1 MEYQYFWV
9 AILITHIQIP
19 LDPGGGGGGETK
31 ANTIFNETLKVE
43 TYMYIYLNWA
53 K

>member
-19 LDPGGGGGGETK
+19 LDPGGGGYETK
-31 ANTIFNETLKVE
+31 ANTIFNETLKLE
-43 TYMYIYLNWA
+43 TYMYIYFN
-53 K
+53 

>member
-19 LDPGGGGGGETK
+19 LDPGGGGMK
-31 ANTIFNETLKVE
+31 LKQIQFL
-43 TYMYIYLNWA
+43 MRL
-53 K
+53 